1 MAPWLLL
8 SYKVPREPTSAR
20 VYVWRKLRRLGALP
34 IQDAVWVL
42 PLSPV
47 TREHIE
53 WLASEIEELGGE
65 ASVWES
71 RAVLDGQDEA
81 LTERFRQAVEES
93 YRQILS
99 ELRRKKADVAA
110 LARQYRQVLSRDYFK
125 SELADRVRAAL
136 AAARQEVQT

>member
-47 TREHIE
+47 THEQFE
-53 WLASEIEELGGE
+53 WLASEIDELGGE

-71 RAVLDGQDEA
+71 RAALDGQDEA
-81 LTERFRQAVEES
+81 LTERFRTAVEEH

-99 ELRRKKADVAA
+99 DLKRKNADLGA

-125 SELADRVRAAL
+125 SELGGRVRAAL